1 MITIIIL
8 FGFALLKISLLI
20 ARSNEP
26 VMRFFSH
33 TAFWRSINYHRQSF
47 AALLIMKE
55 VKPNSFIYSSINM
68 FSSGYI
74 WGLHVYKDR
83 LVGDHW
89 YFVFAN
95 HPSLILQWSKNSL
108 AWVPSMKGP
117 FRVLNWLR
125 IDYWRWLTS
134 RPALNLA
141 SFK

>member
-33 TAFWRSINYHRQSF
+33 TAFWRSINYHRQS
-47 AALLIMKE
+47 LLLCWLWKKWSQIR
-55 VKPNSFIYSSINM
+55 SSSSINM

-117 FRVLNWLR
+117 FRVLNWLH

>member
-55 VKPNSFIYSSINM
+55 VKPNSFIYCSINM

-74 WGLHVYKDR
+74 WGLHVYKDQ

-117 FRVLNWLR
+117 FRVLNWLH

>member
-33 TAFWRSINYHRQSF
+33 TAFWRSINYHRQS
-47 AALLIMKE
+47 LLRCRLWKKWSQIR
-55 VKPNSFIYSSINM
+55 SSSSINM

-117 FRVLNWLR
+117 FRVLNWLH

>member
-33 TAFWRSINYHRQSF
+33 TAFWRSINYHRQS
-47 AALLIMKE
+47 LLRCWLWKKWSQIR
-55 VKPNSFIYSSINM
+55 SSSSINM

-117 FRVLNWLR
+117 FRVLKWLH